1 MFAENYNNLEN
12 TIISSTT
19 GKIVFTNDNSR
30 LIPINTKSNKEVFKD
45 GSFRIIG
52 ELSRILCNKQISL
65 NIDNLNFI
73 NDDIMVDEESDE
85 AYYLNKLFEDYLSKD
100 NLHPK
105 LLLQIPLSDN
115 DEMRRSE
122 KSIAKFLYDLVFKNL
137 EGIDD
142 FFVFDSNFQ
151 SNFII
156 SHIMKTLD
164 ETDYKT
170 TVRDQ
175 FLSPNSMEKVL
186 NIIKEDFQFALGK
199 QKFLLD
205 NFERMVSYYLFF
217 YFCQFLIKTSTTT
230 CSSNIEETYYLL
242 DWESASE
249 DRKSNTQGYSRVSKF
264 YDILKIKMDV
274 IEHLNL
280 LLGKKNMLVPEIK
293 VYYENMGTDN
303 QMQFK
308 HYLSLWIKKLRQ
320 LENLE
325 EMVLSDD
332 ITGLIKDLEDS
343 IADAYEVN
351 KKSRSGPVNRY
362 KQIIPVLANKYFVKL
377 RGKYGYMFNMDLELL
392 LLITQICIGNNEEI
406 SFNHLMEE
414 YKKRGLFFDDESRSE
429 ILHEFEKLNLID
441 KKSDSEEVQY
451 VRLFL

>member
-1 MFAENYNNLEN
+1 MFAENYNNLESA
-12 TIISSTT
+12 IISSN
-19 GKIVFTNDNSR
+19 GKIIFSNNNSR

-65 NIDNLNFI
+65 NTDNLNFI
-73 NDDIMVDEESDE
+73 NDDIMVDEGSDE
-85 AYYLNKLFEDYLSKD
+85 AYYLNKLFEDYLSKE

-105 LLLQIPLSDN
+105 LLLQIPLSDE

-122 KSIAKFLYDLVFKNL
+122 KSVAKFLYDLVFKDL
-137 EGIDD
+137 DGVDD
-142 FFVFDSNFQ
+142 FFDDESNFQ

-156 SHIMKTLD
+156 SHIMKNLD
-164 ETDYKT
+164 ETDYKS

-175 FLSPNSMEKVL
+175 FLSPQSMKNVL
-186 NIIKEDFQFALGK
+186 NVIKGDFKFALGK

-205 NFERMVSYYLFF
+205 NFEKMVSYYLFF
-217 YFCQFLIKTSTTT
+217 YFCQFLIKTSTAT
-230 CSSNIEETYYLL
+230 CSANIEETYYLL
-242 DWESASE
+242 DWETASE
-249 DRKSNTQGYSRVSKF
+249 GRKADSYGYSRVVKF
-264 YDILKIKMDV
+264 YDILKIKIDV

-280 LLGKKNMLVPEIK
+280 LLGKKNLLVPEIK
-293 VYYENMGTDN
+293 VYYENMVDDD
-303 QMQFK
+303 QKQFK
-308 HYLSLWIKKLRQ
+308 HYLTLWIKKLRQ

-325 EMVLSDD
+325 EMNLSED
-332 ITGLIKDLEDS
+332 ISGLIKDLEDS
-343 IADAYEVN
+343 IAEAYEVN

-362 KQIIPVLANKYFVKL
+362 KQIIPYLAKKYFVKV
-377 RGKYGYMFNMDLELL
+377 RGKYGYMFNIDLELL
-392 LLITQICIGNNEEI
+392 LLITQICIGENEGI

-414 YKKRGLFFDDESRSE
+414 YEKRGLFFDDESRSA